1 MMDKTDMVII
11 SYTVCIQ
18 YLFAV
23 GAWQIEEIWRSLQN
37 GWAYN
42 LPFGN
47 LTYDYWGAHDLLYCI
62 MAAAMISQAFLVV
75 FAVWRRGRV
84 A

>member
-1 MMDKTDMVII
+1 MVII

-23 GAWQIEEIWRSLQN
+23 GAWQIEEIWRSLQT

-42 LPFGN
+42 LPFGGF
-47 LTYDYWGAHDLLYCI
+47 TYNYWGAHDI
-62 MAAAMISQAFLVV
+62 VFVVMAAAMISQALLVV